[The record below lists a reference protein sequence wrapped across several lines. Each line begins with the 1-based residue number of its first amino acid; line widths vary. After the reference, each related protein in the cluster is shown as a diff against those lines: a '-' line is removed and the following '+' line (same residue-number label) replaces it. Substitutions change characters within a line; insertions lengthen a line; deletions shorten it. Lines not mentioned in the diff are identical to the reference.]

1 MRNSRHA
8 LPPSASAIPAGDEPL
23 APIERHYSV
32 NQVAEATGKSNGL
45 IRKLVANREIAHV
58 RLGTAIAIPESS
70 LRDFLDRNRVP
81 ARERL
86 IA

>member
-1 MRNSRHA
+1 MRDTRHA
-8 LPPSASAIPAGDEPL
+8 VLPGDSALPGGKESL

-32 NQVAEATGKSNGL
+32 NQVAQATGKSNGL

-70 LRDFLDRNRVP
+70 LRDFLARNRVP
-81 ARERL
+81 ARERS